1 MSVEE
6 DRLEIF
12 REEASL
18 YGRIRDKLLM
28 EHRGEWV
35 ALRKGALLA
44 SSNDLST
51 LLKEVFERLGDEPLY
66 VTKVGEEEEGWTKSL
81 QASTTSRGCGRRRR

>member
-1 MSVEE
+1 MSVN
-6 DRLEIF
+6 DTLEIF

-35 ALRKGALLA
+35 ALRKGTLLA

-51 LLKEVFERLGDEPLY
+51 LLKGIFELGDEPVY
-66 VTKVGEEEEGWTKSL
+66 VTKVGEEEKV
-81 QASTTSRGCGRRRR
+81 GRRVYRLRRTI